1 MKTSNINISSAT
13 LSAIRSLLFNN
24 EGVDISPIVNDM
36 ATADDNKDLL
46 AINVALVMRGAKPTI
61 DEASRYN
68 KFYNNK
74 GFARWDFVSYSLIR
88 DLVTY
93 KVVEYDYT
101 ETGDATKRNREYLNT
116 CSLAN
121 WEEMATQLD

>member
-61 DEASRYN
+61 DETSRYN